1 MPIEDACIKKY
12 SLIDFEG
19 YAKGWVRKANANSI
33 DGDLQGLESIKRYLF
48 E

>member
-1 MPIEDACIKKY
+1 VLIEVNGDAY
-12 SLIDFEG
+12 LIDFGGG
-19 YAKGWVRKANANSI
+19 YTEGWVKKEMANSI